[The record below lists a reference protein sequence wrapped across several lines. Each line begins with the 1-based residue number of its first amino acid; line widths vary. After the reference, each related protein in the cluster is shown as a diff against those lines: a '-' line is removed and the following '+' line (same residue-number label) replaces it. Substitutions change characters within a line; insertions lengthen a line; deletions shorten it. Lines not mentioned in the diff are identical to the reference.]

1 MSDPPPHCST
11 VEWKL
16 FTSNLSTNCQIFV
29 LSRWK
34 KLWCLLYILSH
45 GGLEGWR
52 VVRVHALR
60 VTEGGDWHA
69 NWNNFGNITSTM
81 GFDSVP
87 FRHCREWM
95 FSDSFCVFDFEVG
108 GPSHNISTC
117 LKGAA
122 ATSVPRRDRPSRP
135 PAAVSWPWRR
145 NNALISWSDHPA
157 HCWRPRCGNIAT
169 RLLLIFNETRHLLY

>member
-1 MSDPPPHCST
+1 MKALHLKPSPQ
-11 VEWKL
+11 
-16 FTSNLSTNCQIFV
+16 TNCEIFV

-34 KLWCLLYILSH
+34 KLWCLLYILTH
-45 GGLEGWR
+45 GGLKGWR
-52 VVRVHALR
+52 MV
-60 VTEGGDWHA
+60 EGACCAVGGGGWHA
-69 NWNNFGNITSTM
+69 NWIQFRKHY
-81 GFDSVP
+81 FDHGIRFRSVP
-87 FRHCREWM
+87 PLSGWM
-95 FSDSFCVFDFEVG
+95 FSESFRVFDFEVG

-117 LKGAA
+117 LRGAA